1 MKTAL
6 LHLMKKTLLFLGI
19 MTLSLAKGQEI
30 VTEFSHSNGQYLTG
44 VNLNFV
50 ETTDKCMVVE
60 SWLAPEYAPGTVSP
74 IGKMFL
80 IS

>member
-50 ETTDKCMVVE
+50 ETTDK
-60 SWLAPEYAPGTVSP
+60 
-74 IGKMFL
+74 
-80 IS
+80 